1 MRFTRKSR
9 FFAALVALIGVL
21 FTQLAVA
28 AYVCPAGQISQ
39 TLEAVAA
46 THAVHNHQDMSGCD
60 EGGMGQPGLCKAQTQ
75 VGSQSLD
82 KPQLPDVSPFLAVM
96 LVASLFHE
104 DHDAPYVSSQITGS
118 LLSRTTA
125 PPLAI
130 QNCCF
135 RI

>member
-1 MRFTRKSR
+1 MRFTRTFR
-9 FFAALVALIGVL
+9 LVAALVALIGVL

-46 THAVHNHQDMSGCD
+46 AQAVHDHRNMSGCD
-60 EGGMGQPGLCKAQTQ
+60 EAAMGQPTLCKAQTQ
-75 VGSQSLD
+75 VGNQSLD
-82 KPQLPDVSPFLAVM
+82 KPPLPDVSPFLAAV
-96 LVASLFHE
+96 LVASVVH
-104 DHDAPYVSSQITGS
+104 DNHDAPYSSPQTAGV
-118 LLSRTTA
+118 LLTRTTA